1 MQHFSLIRLRL
12 SSCES
17 PPRVG
22 GDGGRYRALTRRSDV
37 RSQKK
42 RRQQSRRGNT
52 VSENPTGFS
61 KKKPPYPTASGS
73 AAKSQKSESFV
84 YCPLSS
90 VLTSRFCSRFLW
102 DLAMRSRLLSR
113 HPLQFLDTGSLLF
126 IPSSVHHRSGIRLH
140 VSRRSCV
147 LFSDRSSRSS
157 TGRDS
162 LPAGTSDPDRS
173 VVPGDLR

>member
-1 MQHFSLIRLRL
+1 MQHFSLIRLRPL
-12 SSCES
+12 FLKS

-22 GDGGRYRALTRRSDV
+22 SEGGPGRALRRRCEP

-61 KKKPPYPTASGS
+61 KKKPPCPTESS
-73 AAKSQKSESFV
+73 TAAESQKIESFV

-90 VLTSRFCSRFLW
+90 VVASRFCSLFPLYRWRVDCYLSIRLKLSTRDRF
-102 DLAMRSRLLSR
+102 
-113 HPLQFLDTGSLLF
+113 FI
-126 IPSSVHHRSGIRLH
+126 IPSSVHHRSGIRSLE
-140 VSRRSCV
+140 SRRSCAPS
-147 LFSDRSSRSS
+147 SDRSSRSS

-162 LPAGTSDPDRS
+162 LPAGTADRVRS
-173 VVPGDLR
+173 AVRDDSR